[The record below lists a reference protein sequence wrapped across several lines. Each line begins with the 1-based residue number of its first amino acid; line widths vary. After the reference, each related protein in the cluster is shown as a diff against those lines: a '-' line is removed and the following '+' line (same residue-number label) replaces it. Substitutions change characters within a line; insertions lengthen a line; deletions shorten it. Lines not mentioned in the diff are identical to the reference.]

1 MTTFVGLQMDLHSL
15 LKSLIELD
23 YDAIEAYGAALP
35 RLTSDAYRAPLREF
49 RDDHERHTE
58 ELSRVLRDGGR
69 TPPKGPDLKRLLTEG
84 KVRLAG
90 LVSDRAILYAL
101 KSIERDS
108 NVAYERAA
116 KSEHVPAQ
124 LRELLRAALADA
136 RRHRLCLRSRSRVET
151 PLRPREGPHL
161 SVAAHACTRSITAE
175 TRIVDRSPE
184 RGQRHHLG
192 ATTISIRR
200 NLLLVA

>member
-23 YDAIEAYGAALP
+23 FDAVRAYDAALA
-35 RLTSDAYRAPLREF
+35 RLTSDAYRATLSEF

-69 TPPKGPDLKRLLTEG
+69 TPPKGPDIKRLLTGG
-84 KVRLAG
+84 KVVLAG

-101 KSIERDS
+101 KSIERDA

-116 KSEHVPAQ
+116 KSHHVPPQ
-124 LRELLRAALADA
+124 LRDLLRASLADA
-136 RRHRLCLRSRSRVET
+136 RRHRGWLEEQLEDEEPPYAS
-151 PLRPREGPHL
+151 PGGP
-161 SVAAHACTRSITAE
+161 SI
-175 TRIVDRSPE
+175 
-184 RGQRHHLG
+184 
-192 ATTISIRR
+192 
-200 NLLLVA
+200 